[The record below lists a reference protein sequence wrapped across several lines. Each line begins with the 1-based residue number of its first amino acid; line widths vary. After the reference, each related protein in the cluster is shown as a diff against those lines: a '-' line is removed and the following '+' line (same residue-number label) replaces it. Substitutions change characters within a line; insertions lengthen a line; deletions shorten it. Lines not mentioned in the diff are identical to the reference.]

1 MNPFKQLPLPSRM
14 MNARRIKKRSLG
26 LHGKRKKKYREVFG
40 K

>member
-1 MNPFKQLPLPSRM
+1 MKSFKQLPLPSRM
-14 MNARRIKKRSLG
+14 TNSRRIKKRSLG